1 VCEGE
6 GREKMEEN
14 KDREIRRK
22 GESEKEYAVKRLFD
36 SMNFTRGK

>member
-1 VCEGE
+1 MKERG
-6 GREKMEEN
+6 GAKMEEN

-22 GESEKEYAVKRLFD
+22 RQRETEYAVKRLFD